1 MQFEITLGALRGV
14 GTATFWLVFQTALL
28 ATGLL
33 AQPTDQAKSIDFG
46 LQIRPILSEHCFHCH
61 GPDEAH
67 RQADLRLDQEDSA
80 KLPREGK
87 QPIHPGSIER
97 SQIIHRIESED
108 PDLVM
113 PPPSARK
120 TVTPEQRELLKRWIE
135 QGAPWG
141 SHWAFAAPQRWPIP
155 LLQKI
160 DSKQDSW
167 AQSPI
172 DAWVLETMR
181 QKGLSPADPADPY
194 TLVRRLWLDI
204 VGLHPEPVRVERFV
218 AEYRKDPKQ
227 AVESMVGELLDHPG
241 FGEHWARLWL
251 DLARYADTKG
261 YEKDLK
267 RDLWPYRDW
276 VIQSLN
282 ADMPFDQFT
291 IEQLAGDLL
300 ENPSTSQRIATAF
313 HRATLSNDEGGTD
326 DEEYRIAAV
335 KDRVDTTLQVWMGLT
350 MGCAKCHSH
359 KYDPISIEDYYKFY
373 AIFNQTEDADRYDDE
388 PRLLV
393 PTFVQ
398 QTQMA
403 SMQSQRQQI
412 DAELEKRRREVQ
424 ALVEQRWL
432 VPKPLSVSAQSQVPL
447 IIEADQT
454 IRAVAERP
462 ATDEYQVRLELPP
475 GRYQYL
481 KLDALMAKANP
492 NDAAP
497 RLGLNPSD
505 PNFVINDLKVFLG
518 KPNDQV
524 KLGVQSVKASFEQNG
539 WPLKGAVDED
549 PKTGWAISPK
559 QQQTHWGLFEFAQV
573 LEIAET
579 TELHIRIQQ
588 SFGGHLLLHRFKV
601 SVAHPTLEPLIVDEE
616 ASVKSVAHSLQE
628 IDKQIQSLKESI
640 PKLPVLKELSANAKR
655 STRVHKRGSFLDPGD
670 EVTAAVLP
678 LFQAPLF
685 DTQSA
690 GLATDRLTAAR
701 WILDPSNPLTARVA
715 VNRVWAQLFGR
726 GIVETEE
733 DFGSTGALPSHPQLL
748 DWLSIEYRDS
758 LRWSLKKLIRT
769 IVLSS
774 TYQQSY
780 VMDEVRVQK
789 DPRNVWLSRAP
800 HFRLSAEVV
809 RDQALGASGLLSE
822 KQGGPPVMPPQ
833 PEGLWRSTYS
843 GAKWVTSQGEDRFR
857 RGIYTFWKRTTPYPS
872 MEIFDATTREVC
884 QIRRISTNTPLQAL
898 VTLNDPVYVEASI
911 AMALR
916 WIEDSQSETE
926 RIGKGFLSTLVRPI
940 EPSEL
945 DRLQKLLG
953 TSRQYFRENPDAAK
967 LLLSEYPL
975 KIDESINPQELASW
989 AMLTS
994 ALLNLDEFLTRP

>member
-1 MQFEITLGALRGV
+1 
-14 GTATFWLVFQTALL
+14 
-28 ATGLL
+28 
-33 AQPTDQAKSIDFG
+33 
-46 LQIRPILSEHCFHCH
+46 
-61 GPDEAH
+61 
-67 RQADLRLDQEDSA
+67 
-80 KLPREGK
+80 
-87 QPIHPGSIER
+87 
-97 SQIIHRIESED
+97 
-108 PDLVM
+108 
-113 PPPSARK
+113 
-120 TVTPEQRELLKRWIE
+120 
-135 QGAPWG
+135 
-141 SHWAFAAPQRWPIP
+141 
-155 LLQKI
+155 
-160 DSKQDSW
+160 
-167 AQSPI
+167 
-172 DAWVLETMR
+172 
-181 QKGLSPADPADPY
+181 
-194 TLVRRLWLDI
+194 
-204 VGLHPEPVRVERFV
+204 
-218 AEYRKDPKQ
+218 
-227 AVESMVGELLDHPG
+227 
-241 FGEHWARLWL
+241 
-251 DLARYADTKG
+251 
-261 YEKDLK
+261 
-267 RDLWPYRDW
+267 
-276 VIQSLN
+276 
-282 ADMPFDQFT
+282 
-291 IEQLAGDLL
+291 
-300 ENPSTSQRIATAF
+300 
-313 HRATLSNDEGGTD
+313 
-326 DEEYRIAAV
+326 
-335 KDRVDTTLQVWMGLT
+335 
-350 MGCAKCHSH
+350 
-359 KYDPISIEDYYKFY
+359 
-373 AIFNQTEDADRYDDE
+373 
-388 PRLLV
+388 
-393 PTFVQ
+393 
-398 QTQMA
+398 
-403 SMQSQRQQI
+403 
-412 DAELEKRRREVQ
+412 
-424 ALVEQRWL
+424 
-432 VPKPLSVSAQSQVPL
+432 
-447 IIEADQT
+447 
-454 IRAVAERP
+454 
-462 ATDEYQVRLELPP
+462 
-475 GRYQYL
+475 
-481 KLDALMAKANP
+481 
-492 NDAAP
+492 
-497 RLGLNPSD
+497 
-505 PNFVINDLKVFLG
+505 
-518 KPNDQV
+518 
-524 KLGVQSVKASFEQNG
+524 
-539 WPLKGAVDED
+539 
-549 PKTGWAISPK
+549 
-559 QQQTHWGLFEFAQV
+559 
-573 LEIAET
+573 
-579 TELHIRIQQ
+579 
-588 SFGGHLLLHRFKV
+588 
-601 SVAHPTLEPLIVDEE
+601 
-616 ASVKSVAHSLQE
+616 
-628 IDKQIQSLKESI
+628 
-640 PKLPVLKELSANAKR
+640 
-655 STRVHKRGSFLDPGD
+655 LDPGD
-670 EVTAAVLP
+670 EATAAVLP

-809 RDQALGASGLLSE
+809 RDQALGASGLLSG